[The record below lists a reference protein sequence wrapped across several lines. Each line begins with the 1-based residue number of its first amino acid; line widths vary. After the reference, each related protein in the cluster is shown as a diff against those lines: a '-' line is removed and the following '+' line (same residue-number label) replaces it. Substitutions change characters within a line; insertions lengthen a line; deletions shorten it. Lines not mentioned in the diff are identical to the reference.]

1 MRSLACLVTCLF
13 VVSAAHAETFPG
25 KPIRVIVPFPA
36 GSATDGQ
43 ARLIGAH
50 FQKMFGH
57 GFIVENMPGA
67 TGAVAARTIARAAP
81 DGYTL
86 MISSVSTHSA
96 NAWLYNNPGYDP
108 IADFTPVALIARA
121 PSAMVVRAET
131 PFRTLQDFV
140 AFAKANPGKLNF
152 AYGNMGSLAGGAMLN
167 AYAGIKTTAV
177 SYRGTPQA
185 TTDLLGGQIDFVVM
199 DASQTQEHVKA
210 GKLRTLAT
218 TGTTRVEA
226 FPDAPTM
233 VEAGYRDYVLYS
245 WQGVHGPAGMSPD
258 IVATLN
264 QAVREAVNTPE
275 GKRFFAA
282 YGSETGS
289 MTAADF
295 ADFVKQ
301 ELKRWEGIVAMTNLP
316 KQ

>member
-1 MRSLACLVTCLF
+1 MRRFAWSVACLL
-13 VVSAAHAETFPG
+13 VSAAQAETFPS
-25 KPIRVIVPFPA
+25 KPIRMIVPFPA

-50 FQKMFGH
+50 FQKVFGH

-67 TGAVAARTIARAAP
+67 TGAIAARAIARAAP

-140 AFAKANPGKLNF
+140 AFAKANPDKLNF

-210 GKLRTLAT
+210 GKLRALAI
-218 TGTTRVEA
+218 TGTRRVEA

-233 VEAGYRDYVLYS
+233 VEAGYPDYVLFS
-245 WQGVHGPAGMSPD
+245 WQGVHGPAGMSPE

-264 QAVREAVNTPE
+264 QAVRAAVNTPE

-282 YGSETGS
+282 YGSETGA

-295 ADFVKQ
+295 ADLVKQ
-301 ELKRWEGIVAMTNLP
+301 ELKRWEGIVAMTGLP

>member
-1 MRSLACLVTCLF
+1 MRRLAWLVACLFAVT
-13 VVSAAHAETFPG
+13 AAHAETFPG

-67 TGAVAARTIARAAP
+67 TGAIAARAVARAAP

-86 MISSVSTHSA
+86 LLSSVSTHSA
-96 NAWLYNNPGYDP
+96 NPHLYNNLGYDP
-108 IADFTPVALIARA
+108 IADFTPVVLIARA
-121 PSAMVVRAET
+121 PSTMVVRAET
-131 PFRTLQDFV
+131 FRTLQEFI
-140 AFAKANPGKLNF
+140 AYAKANPDKLNF

-199 DASQTQEHVKA
+199 DASQTQEHVKS
-210 GKLRTLAT
+210 GKLRALAT
-218 TGTTRVEA
+218 TGTTRVAA

-233 VEAGYRDYVLYS
+233 VEAGYPDFVLFS
-245 WQGVHGPAGMSPD
+245 WQGVHGPAGLSPQ

-264 QAVREAVNTPE
+264 RAVGEAVNTPE
-275 GKRFFAA
+275 GTRFFAA
-282 YGSETGS
+282 YGSETGA
-289 MTAADF
+289 MTPADF
-295 ADFVKQ
+295 ADLVKQ
-301 ELKRWEGIVAMTNLP
+301 ELKRWEGIVTMTGLP

>member
-1 MRSLACLVTCLF
+1 VA
-13 VVSAAHAETFPG
+13 SAAHAETFPS
-25 KPIRVIVPFPA
+25 KPIRMIVPFPA

-50 FQKMFGH
+50 FQKVFGH

-67 TGAVAARTIARAAP
+67 TGAIAARTIARAAP

-96 NAWLYNNPGYDP
+96 NAWLYTNPGYDP

-140 AFAKANPGKLNF
+140 AFAKANPDKLNF

-210 GKLRTLAT
+210 GKLRALGI
-218 TGTTRVEA
+218 TGTSRMEA

-233 VEAGYRDYVLYS
+233 IEAGYPDYVLFS
-245 WQGVHGPAGMSPD
+245 WQGVHGPAGMPPG

-282 YGSETGS
+282 YGSETGA

-295 ADFVKQ
+295 ADLVKQ
-301 ELKRWEGIVAMTNLP
+301 ELKRWEGIVAMTGLP

>member
-1 MRSLACLVTCLF
+1 MRRFAWLVACLL
-13 VVSAAHAETFPG
+13 VSAAHAETFPS

-50 FQKMFGH
+50 FQKVFGH

-67 TGAVAARTIARAAP
+67 TGAIAARAVARAAP

-108 IADFTPVALIARA
+108 IADFTPIALIARA

-140 AFAKANPGKLNF
+140 AFAKANPDKLNF

-218 TGTTRVEA
+218 TGTSRVEA

-245 WQGVHGPAGMSPD
+245 WQGVHGPAGMSPE

-264 QAVREAVNTPE
+264 QAVRDAVNTPE

-282 YGSETGS
+282 YGSETGA

-295 ADFVKQ
+295 AALVKQ
-301 ELKRWEGIVAMTNLP
+301 ELKRWEGIVAMTGLP

>member
-1 MRSLACLVTCLF
+1 MCRLAWLVALF

-50 FQKMFGH
+50 FQKVFGH

-67 TGAVAARTIARAAP
+67 TGAIAARTIARAAP

-96 NAWLYNNPGYDP
+96 NAYLYNNPGYDP

-140 AFAKANPGKLNF
+140 AFAKANPDKLNF
-152 AYGNMGSLAGGAMLN
+152 AYANMGSLAGGAMLN

-245 WQGVHGPAGMSPD
+245 WQGVHGPAGMSPE

-282 YGSETGS
+282 YGSETGA

-295 ADFVKQ
+295 AAFVKQ
-301 ELKRWEGIVAMTNLP
+301 ELKRWEGIVAMTGLP

>member
-1 MRSLACLVTCLF
+1 MRRFVWLVACLCVI
-13 VVSAAHAETFPG
+13 SAAHADTFPS

-50 FQKMFGH
+50 FQKVFGH
-57 GFIVENMPGA
+57 GFIVENMTGA
-67 TGAVAARTIARAAP
+67 TGAIAARVVARAAP

-86 MISSVSTHSA
+86 MISSISTHSA
-96 NAWLYNNPGYDP
+96 NPYLYNDLGYNPV
-108 IADFTPVALIARA
+108 ADFTPIALIARA

-140 AFAKANPGKLNF
+140 AFARANPGKLNF
-152 AYGNMGSLAGGAMLN
+152 AYPNMGSLAGGAMLN
-167 AYAGIKTTAV
+167 AYADIKTTAV
-177 SYRGTPQA
+177 PYRGTPQA

-210 GKLRTLAT
+210 GKLRALAT
-218 TGTTRVEA
+218 TGPTRVEA
-226 FPDAPTM
+226 FPDTPTM
-233 VEAGYRDYVLYS
+233 VEAGYPDFVLLS
-245 WQGVHGPAGMSPD
+245 WQGVHGPAGMSPE
-258 IVATLN
+258 IVATIN
-264 QAVREAVNTPE
+264 RAVREAVGTPE

-282 YGSETGS
+282 YGSETGA
-289 MTAADF
+289 MTPAEF

-301 ELKRWEGIVAMTNLP
+301 ELKRWEGIVAMTGLS